1 MFTLV
6 RVKRHLELNKLANI
20 MEIQGNKLLK
30 NVKTRW
36 MFMWELTKKLMSVYY
51 TLVVKMA
58 MDFAS
63 SNSTKVNF
71 DVILKSFMG

>member
-1 MFTLV
+1 
-6 RVKRHLELNKLANI
+6 

-36 MFMWELTKKLMSVYY
+36 IFMWELTKKLMNAYY
-51 TLVVKMA
+51 TLVVKMG

>member
-1 MFTLV
+1 
-6 RVKRHLELNKLANI
+6 

-36 MFMWELTKKLMSVYY
+36 IFMWEPTKELMSACY

-58 MDFAS
+58 MDFGS
-63 SNSTKVNF
+63 SNSTMVNF
-71 DVILKSFMG
+71 DVTLKSFMG